1 MKRTLVSWNVNGIRA
16 AEKKGFLPWLK
27 ASNYDIVSVQETKV
41 SQEVKLNPELV
52 TPAGYNS
59 YWDYAEKKGYS
70 GVASYV
76 KSDFLPKK
84 IITDYNDQTLAKEGR
99 LLELDYGEFS
109 LFNIYFPNGKRDGE
123 RLKYKLD
130 FYQHFLAYIVKLKKT
145 GKGVIFCGDV
155 NTAHQEI
162 DLARPKE
169 NSKVSGFLAEE
180 RAWIDQ
186 VVAAGFVD
194 TLRLFHPEPNLYS
207 WWDQFTHARER
218 NVGWRIDYFFVS
230 EDLVPKVNDAFIL
243 ADVLGSD
250 HAPVGIE
257 IDL

>member
-52 TPAGYNS
+52 TPPGYNS

-84 IITDYNDQTLAKEGR
+84 IITDFNDQTLAKEGR
-99 LLELDYGEFS
+99 LLELDYGDFS

-130 FYQHFLAYIVKLKKT
+130 FYQHFLAYIAKLKKA

-230 EDLVPKVNDAFIL
+230 EDLVPKVKDAFIL